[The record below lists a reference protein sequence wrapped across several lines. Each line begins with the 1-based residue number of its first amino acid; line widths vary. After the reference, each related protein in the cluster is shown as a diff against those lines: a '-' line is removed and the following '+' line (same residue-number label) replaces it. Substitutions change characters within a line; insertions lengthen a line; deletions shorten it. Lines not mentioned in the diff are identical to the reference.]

1 MMRRVLIRIWGQV
14 LGLELKFKPQDLT
27 PFILACALCAG
38 VGCSGDN
45 PAANGRGSADIPR
58 NIFAGEPFSP
68 NDPYFAY
75 DPAKPLHPGQWNL
88 ANQAPASI
96 HYPAGTAPNG
106 HKTADVTITN
116 VGLDANILPVWK
128 AGYTGRGIIIGILD
142 DGVEFGHPDLDVV
155 RELSTGMDSKGIVA
169 GQTGEHRADSDSHGT
184 TVAGM
189 AAAVGGNG
197 IGVCGLAPHA
207 RIASVAVNNFT
218 TFENYFMHAPAV
230 YWQAGL
236 GWEDQMDSAALATL
250 TAIDSAPV
258 IQVKNSSSK
267 TAQFSYPDGFA
278 DTYSAFGRTAANGML
293 FIQAA
298 GNCRGTEQQDTNIDM
313 EATSPYVITAAALG
327 SDGRYALYSSFG
339 SPVFVTTLSESAWWN
354 VTNTATAAYANGL
367 GVATTDRFGMRGMN
381 YDGNGSSVFLPDL
394 DDLDYTGQFDGT
406 SASAPSLA
414 GMLAVAKQANPNLNP
429 RMAKHLLARTSR
441 RVDPDDASSSATWRV
456 NGDRRQSGWQKNSAG
471 FWFNPNYGFGLP
483 DVAALV
489 SALLRTAYVTDET
502 VYHTGLQTV
511 PADRQAIIGG
521 DAAGSTQTIGITVP
535 DGMRQS
541 LEAVEVYLDIT
552 AEDRREVQVVLS
564 KGETSSRLLTPT
576 NGLGQSGSP
585 MFDDRHYSDGI
596 DHFFLSNAF
605 WGENP
610 DGAWSIT
617 VSSPAGTRP
626 ATWRKWGIVLHM
638 GELASEGAGPKQ
650 VAPGRPI
657 LGLSLNQARTHLL
670 IPASQTVES
679 AGDVQLNDGR
689 LEVSG
694 TLRNGN
700 RITVTRL
707 DPSFATVTETLSYN
721 RGMRTEI
728 AGGLLTGTGTV
739 IAPPGTDSRGGVFN
753 TRGTVRPGQ
762 EGAAG
767 TLRLG
772 SASEA
777 TDYTQGRDGT
787 LTIDVPGLQ
796 NFGRLEVH
804 GAVTLGGTLR
814 VVTGS
819 DTNILP
825 GTRLENVLSAAVIAG
840 HFDTV
845 DTAIPGSGGLHWRPV
860 IGETRIDLVAEP
872 VEAD

>member
-1 MMRRVLIRIWGQV
+1 M
-14 LGLELKFKPQDLT
+14 
-27 PFILACALCAG
+27 
-38 VGCSGDN
+38 
-45 PAANGRGSADIPR
+45 
-58 NIFAGEPFSP
+58 
-68 NDPYFAY
+68 
-75 DPAKPLHPGQWNL
+75 
-88 ANQAPASI
+88 
-96 HYPAGTAPNG
+96 
-106 HKTADVTITN
+106 
-116 VGLDANILPVWK
+116 
-128 AGYTGRGIIIGILD
+128 
-142 DGVEFGHPDLDVV
+142 
-155 RELSTGMDSKGIVA
+155 
-169 GQTGEHRADSDSHGT
+169 
-184 TVAGM
+184 
-189 AAAVGGNG
+189 
-197 IGVCGLAPHA
+197 
-207 RIASVAVNNFT
+207 NNFT
-218 TFENYFMHAPAV
+218 TFDDYFMHAPAV

-236 GWEDQMDSAALATL
+236 GWKDQMDSAALATL

-267 TAQFSYPDGFA
+267 TAQFSYPEGFA
-278 DTYSAFGRTAANGML
+278 DTYSAFARTAANGML
-293 FIQAA
+293 FTQAA
-298 GNCRGTEQQDTNIDM
+298 GNCRATAQQDSNIDM
-313 EATSPYVITAAALG
+313 EATSPYVITVAALG

-339 SPVFVTTLSESAWWN
+339 SPVFVTALSESAWWN
-354 VTNTATAAYANGL
+354 VTNTETAAYANGL
-367 GVATTDRFGMRGMN
+367 GVATTDRFGSLGTN

-406 SASAPSLA
+406 SAAAPSLA
-414 GMLAVAKQANPNLNP
+414 GMLAVAKQANPNLSL

-483 DVAALV
+483 DMAALV

-502 VYHTGLQTV
+502 IYHTGLQTV
-511 PADRQAIIGG
+511 PADKQAIIGG
-521 DAAGSTQTIGITVP
+521 DAAGSTQTISITVP

-576 NGLGQSGSP
+576 NGFGESGSP
-585 MFDDRHYSDGI
+585 MFDDFHPADGI
-596 DHFFLSNAF
+596 AHFFLSNAF

-610 DGAWSIT
+610 NGTWSVT
-617 VSSPAGTRP
+617 VSSPTGDHP
-626 ATWRKWGIVLHM
+626 ATWQRWGIVLHM
-638 GELASEGAGPKQ
+638 GELAFEGAGPKQ
-650 VAPGRPI
+650 VTSERAI

-689 LEVSG
+689 LDVSG

-707 DPSFATVTETLSYN
+707 DPSFSAVTETLSYN

-728 AGGLLTGTGTV
+728 AGGLLTGTGRV

-753 TRGTVRPGQ
+753 TRGTVRPGHD
-762 EGAAG
+762 GAAG
-767 TLRLG
+767 TLSLG
-772 SASEA
+772 SASEV
-777 TDYTQGRDGT
+777 TNYTQGRDGT
-787 LTIDVPGLQ
+787 LAIDVRDLQ
-796 NFGRLEVH
+796 NFGRIEVN

-819 DTNILP
+819 DANILP
-825 GTRLENVLSAAVIAG
+825 GTRLENVLSATVIAG

-845 DTAIPGSGGLHWRPV
+845 ETAIPGSGGLHWRPV
-860 IGETRIDLVAEP
+860 IGETRIDLVAET